1 MNTSNWKSI
10 GWLVTRKL
18 LYYAL
23 LLVAAVLLFKGG
35 FALMTIA
42 NTFAFVLGLLLVV
55 LTVGGLFTAFLRE
68 VFFYFKL
75 LNS

>member
-1 MNTSNWKSI
+1 M

-18 LYYAL
+18 LYYAI
-23 LLVAAVLLFKGG
+23 LLVLAVLLFKGG

-42 NTFAFVLGLLLVV
+42 NTIAFVLGLLLVV
-55 LTVGGLFTAFLRE
+55 LTIGGLFTAFLRE
-68 VFFYFKL
+68 VFYYYKL

>member
-1 MNTSNWKSI
+1 MNTSSWKSV

-35 FALMTIA
+35 FALMSIASTI
-42 NTFAFVLGLLLVV
+42 AFVLGFFIVV
-55 LTVGGLFTAFLRE
+55 LTVGGLFTLFLRE
-68 VFFYFKL
+68 VFFYYKL

>member
-1 MNTSNWKSI
+1 
-10 GWLVTRKL
+10 
-18 LYYAL
+18 
-23 LLVAAVLLFKGG
+23 
-35 FALMTIA
+35 MTIA